1 MLARLELGVAL
12 GLSATALLLALA
24 CGEACAQEGEPQASE
39 GPRPE
44 PTPEAVS
51 PPAPQGELAPSASD
65 SKNNVGVEVAGEAT
79 YVTPPIRGG
88 ATPFGAGLGARAG
101 LDISGFYVGVSVLD
115 FFGAKDVDVSY
126 RALLYGV
133 EVGYGVRIPAFA
145 SASWVLRPRLGA
157 GNAAVDY
164 TDPSL
169 AADVVTSAS
178 GTSAASDTLT
188 VNNVYLQPGV
198 TLELASGGHFAAID
212 GSMLVLP
219 GIAYGGADRTTWISY
234 GGQLQL
240 GFCF

>member
-1 MLARLELGVAL
+1 MLVRLGLGGAL
-12 GLSATALLLALA
+12 GLGATALLVTSAF
-24 CGEACAQEGEPQASE
+24 GEAHAQEGEPQASE

-44 PTPEAVS
+44 PTPETVS
-51 PPAPQGELAPSASD
+51 PPAPHGELAPSASD
-65 SKNNVGVEVAGEAT
+65 SNNLGVEVAGEVT

-88 ATPFGAGLGARAG
+88 ATPFGVGLGARAG
-101 LDISGFYVGVSVLD
+101 LAISGFYVGVSVID

-126 RALLYGV
+126 RALLYGL
-133 EVGYGVRIPAFA
+133 EVGYGARTAAFG
-145 SASWVLRPRLGA
+145 SASWVLRPRLGI
-157 GNAAVDY
+157 GNAAVSY

-178 GTSAASDTLT
+178 GTSSASDTLT

-198 TLELASGGHFAAID
+198 TLELASGAHFAAID

-219 GIAYGGADRTTWISY
+219 GITYGGADTTTWISY
-234 GGQLQL
+234 GAQVQL